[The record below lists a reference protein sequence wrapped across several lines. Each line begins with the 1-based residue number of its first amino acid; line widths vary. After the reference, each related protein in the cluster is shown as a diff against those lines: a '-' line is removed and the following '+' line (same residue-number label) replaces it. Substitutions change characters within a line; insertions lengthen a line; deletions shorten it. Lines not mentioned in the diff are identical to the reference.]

1 MFFLQNKTINKQ
13 TMLKDFPQENLRLC
27 TQNSN
32 SVEKLTS
39 KEQTTNYR
47 STQNSN
53 NVEKL
58 ISKEKTTNFIHKTR
72 RKTKEYNKIK

>member
-1 MFFLQNKTINKQ
+1 MFFLQIKTINKQ

-39 KEQTTNYR
+39 KEQTTNY
-47 STQNSN
+47 
-53 NVEKL
+53 L
-58 ISKEKTTNFIHKTR
+58 LKTPIMLKNLSQKKKQQILY
-72 RKTKEYNKIK
+72 TKHGERPKSIIK